1 MNPSLPQAPTQESDL
16 AEATQVARWVYWL
29 CHAQEYEAAR
39 LRTLLPQ
46 EGFQQATHAIETIAL
61 KTEDKTMYDTSI
73 KAERDRQASLE
84 WAMKTGIEKGI
95 EKGREEGMEKGR
107 EEGREKGLQAGSFI
121 GRILLCQ
128 KLLGRPETPSAELQ
142 VRSLETLQELAG
154 QLEAD
159 LRNR

>member
-39 LRTLLPQ
+39 LRTRLPQ
-46 EGFQQATHAIETIAL
+46 EGFQQATQAIETIAL

-84 WAMKTGIEKGI
+84 WAMKK
-95 EKGREEGMEKGR
+95 GMEKGL
-107 EEGREKGLQAGSFI
+107 EKGLMTGFI
-121 GRILLCQ
+121 GRIQLCQ
-128 KLLGRPETPSAELQ
+128 SLLGRPETPSAELQ
-142 VRSLETLQELAG
+142 VRSLAALQELAG